1 MTSGTEQAV
10 HTDPS
15 RAPDGRPVLLAVDEL
30 VVCRGGAE
38 ILHGIDLDVRPGEI
52 LALIG
57 PNGAGKSTLL
67 GAIAGVYPPAAG
79 RITLAGERV
88 DGRPAEDLVARG
100 IALVPER
107 RQVFS
112 TLTVR
117 ENLLLGGYHRY
128 WRDRRSLW
136 LDLAGPLAVFP
147 RLAEMPHRAGGNL
160 SGGEQQMLA
169 VARGLMS
176 RPRVL
181 LLDEPSLGLAP
192 RLVREI
198 MQTLTTLRVRERLT
212 VLLVEQNVKAALSI
226 ADRAC
231 VLERGR
237 IVLRGRPDELLA
249 HPDVRSAY
257 LGKGYEVT
265 G

>member
-1 MTSGTEQAV
+1 MTARAPAATPDVPGT
-10 HTDPS
+10 S
-15 RAPDGRPVLLAVDEL
+15 RALLAVSNL
-30 VVCRGGAE
+30 AVRRGGAE
-38 ILHGIDLDVRPGEI
+38 ILHGVDLDVMPGEI

-67 GAIAGVYPPAAG
+67 GTIAGVYPAAAG
-79 RITLAGERV
+79 RVTLAGERL
-88 DGRPAEDLVARG
+88 DGRAAEEIVARG
-100 IALVPER
+100 VALVPER
-107 RQVFS
+107 RQIFS

-117 ENLLLGGYHRY
+117 ENLLLGAYHRY
-128 WRDRRSLW
+128 WRDRRRLW
-136 LDLAGPLAVFP
+136 MDLAGPLAIFP
-147 RLAEMPHRAGGNL
+147 RLAEMPERAGGNL

-169 VARGLMS
+169 IARGLMA

-198 MQTLTTLRVRERLT
+198 MQTLVMLRTRERLS
-212 VLLVEQNVKAALSI
+212 VLLVEQNVRAALSI
-226 ADRAC
+226 ADRVC
-231 VLERGR
+231 VMERGR
-237 IVLRGRPDELLA
+237 IVLRGRPDELMA